1 MALRQAL
8 RTWGTQ
14 RTRGLAALASSESD
28 IKEKLLRHFP
38 GNQIVEVQDTSGG
51 CGTFYSIRVIADEF
65 KGKSVIEQHKMI
77 NSILKVRAMR
87 GGYGRSICQGDA
99 RIEWPAE
106 EMLVRLKGMNAWTV
120 NHRKDKIC
128 LESGL
133 PANATIDCF
142 KIRNVFAVKA
152 LQKQCIHASPL

>member
-8 RTWGTQ
+8 RAWGTQ

-77 NSILKVRAMR
+77 NSILK
-87 GGYGRSICQGDA
+87 
-99 RIEWPAE
+99 E
-106 EMLVRLKGMNAWTV
+106 EVANWHGMTLITKGT
-120 NHRKDKIC
+120 
-128 LESGL
+128 
-133 PANATIDCF
+133 
-142 KIRNVFAVKA
+142 
-152 LQKQCIHASPL
+152 